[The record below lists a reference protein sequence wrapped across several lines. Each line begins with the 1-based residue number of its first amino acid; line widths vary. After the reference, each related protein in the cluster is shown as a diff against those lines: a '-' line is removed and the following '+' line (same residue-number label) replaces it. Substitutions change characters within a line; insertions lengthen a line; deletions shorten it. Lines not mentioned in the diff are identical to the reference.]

1 MRQWREWAG
10 PGIAFGG
17 DYNPEQW
24 PRETWDEDVALMR
37 EAGVTFVSLGIFS
50 WSHLQPAPDRWELG
64 WLDDAMDLLHANG
77 IAVDLATATASPPP
91 WFSRRFP
98 ETLPQ
103 RADGT
108 RLWQG
113 SRQAW
118 CPSSTVFTEHATA
131 LAETVATRYAEH
143 PALTMWHVSNEYG
156 CHNVPC
162 HCDICAAAFR
172 VWLLARYG
180 DLDGVNE
187 AWGTA
192 FWSQQYGDVE
202 EIVPPRTVPTFA
214 NPGQVLDYRRFQSDA
229 LLGQYRAELEVL
241 RRVTPDV
248 PVTTNF
254 MTNDHFRHLDYAA
267 WAEHVDVLSTDHYV
281 VGALADPEAE
291 LAFTAD
297 HTRGLAGGDP
307 WLLMEHSTSAV
318 NWQPVNVA
326 KRPGQMMR
334 HSLGHVARGA
344 DALGF
349 FQWRASRAGAEKF
362 HSGLVPHAG
371 TDSRLWR
378 EVVELGAVAGRLAEV
393 RGSRV
398 DAEVALLWD
407 HHADWACDQEAH
419 PSAEVR
425 YGAVAHDLHASLR
438 RQGVTVD
445 VVPVSDAVATTP
457 DLTGYRVVLVPTLYL
472 TSDATAAA
480 VQAAADAGAHVVVTY
495 FSGIVDERDHIRLG
509 GYPGA
514 FRDLLGVRVEEFA
527 PVLPGVRLSLDDRL
541 VAGAHGTTW
550 AEDLSCTDAEVVTS
564 FVDGPVPGVPAVT
577 RRDLGDGAGSRDGG
591 GSGGGDG
598 RRGAAWYVATRL
610 DPSGTD
616 ALTARVLAEAGVEP
630 VVADVPVGVDVTR
643 RRDADRSWVF
653 VVNHTDTAVTLD
665 VTGHDLV
672 AERAVGGFD
681 NSDGP
686 LRVAAGGCAV
696 VREG

>member
-1 MRQWREWAG
+1 M
-10 PGIAFGG
+10 
-17 DYNPEQW
+17 
-24 PRETWDEDVALMR
+24 
-37 EAGVTFVSLGIFS
+37 
-50 WSHLQPAPDRWELG
+50 
-64 WLDDAMDLLHANG
+64 
-77 IAVDLATATASPPP
+77 
-91 WFSRRFP
+91 
-98 ETLPQ
+98 
-103 RADGT
+103 
-108 RLWQG
+108 
-113 SRQAW
+113 
-118 CPSSTVFTEHATA
+118 
-131 LAETVATRYAEH
+131 
-143 PALTMWHVSNEYG
+143 
-156 CHNVPC
+156 
-162 HCDICAAAFR
+162 
-172 VWLLARYG
+172 
-180 DLDGVNE
+180 
-187 AWGTA
+187 
-192 FWSQQYGDVE
+192 
-202 EIVPPRTVPTFA
+202 PPRTVPTFA

-229 LLGQYRAELEVL
+229 LLGQYRAEVEVL

-267 WAEHVDVLSTDHYV
+267 WAEHVDVVSTDHYV
-281 VGALADPEAE
+281 IGDLADPEAE

-318 NWQPVNVA
+318 NWQRVNVA

-349 FQWRASRAGAEKF
+349 FQWRASRVGAEKF

-378 EVVELGAVAGRLAEV
+378 EVVELGAVAGRLGEV

-398 DAEVALLWD
+398 DADVALLWD

-419 PSAEVR
+419 PSSEVR

-445 VVPVSDAVATTP
+445 VVPVSDAAGVTP

-495 FSGIVDERDHIRLG
+495 FSGIVDEHDHVRLG

-514 FRDLLGVRVEEFA
+514 FRDLLGVRVEELA
-527 PVLPGVRLSLDDRL
+527 PVLPGVVLTLDDRL
-541 VAGAHGTTW
+541 VAGASGSVW
-550 AEDLSCTDAEVVTS
+550 AEDLRCTDAEAVTS

-577 RRDLGDGAGSRDGG
+577 RREVEAGGV
-591 GSGGGDG
+591 
-598 RRGAAWYVATRL
+598 AWYVATRL
-610 DPSGTD
+610 DEAGTD
-616 ALTARVLAEAGVEP
+616 ALTARVVGEAGVAP
-630 VVADVPVGVDVTR
+630 VVDVPPGVDVTR
-643 RRDADRSWVF
+643 RRDGERSWLF
-653 VVNHTDTAVTLD
+653 VVNHTDAEVVVD

-672 AERAVGGFD
+672 AERGVGGTD
-681 NSDGP
+681 EP